1 MPWCGEQCLDHEENA
16 ETGKSKRF
24 TIERKKQGTIISSI
38 SVLRPVQLH
47 RFLCGAK
54 NPSLATAL

>member
-1 MPWCGEQCLDHEENA
+1 MPWCGGQCLDHEENA
-16 ETGKSKRF
+16 ETGKSKQF
-24 TIERKKQGTIISSI
+24 TIERKKGNIISLI
-38 SVLRPVQLH
+38 LVLRPVQLH